1 MHGKRLLSLDL
12 SLLMAG
18 TGIRGEF
25 ENRFKALL
33 KDIEEADG
41 EVILFIDEVH
51 TLLVSR
57 KSLFIDTS

>member
-33 KDIEEADG
+33 KDIEETDG

-51 TLLVSR
+51 TLLVSW

>member
-1 MHGKRLLSLDL
+1 
-12 SLLMAG
+12 MAG